1 MYSKGALALC
11 LASAAAFV
19 PTAPLRAAAPRSG
32 RAAMRMGID
41 VESMPGVTK
50 PMGFWDPLQL
60 SKDATDEQLLWFRA
74 CELKHGRI
82 AMLACTGFFV
92 QNQYTFP
99 GQLSSSAYFPAALEK
114 VSYAKKELFP
124 DVAFAD
130 LGKPVGAWDNIP
142 TLGKWQ
148 IISIIFCLEVYSEL
162 QKPHYMK
169 GGPMGSIP
177 VLWDPFDIVVRKKI
191 AKMTP
196 EQKLVSLNKELNNG
210 RLAMLGAMGFSAGAL
225 VPGSVPLIP
234 EGVF

>member
-1 MYSKGALALC
+1 MQTTLAL
-11 LASAAAFV
+11 LALVVAPSAAFV
-19 PTAPLRAAAPRSG
+19 APAPAARASSLRA
-32 RAAMRMGID
+32 GID
-41 VESMPGVTK
+41 IDHPAAFAETGGAVWD
-50 PMGFWDPLQL
+50 PMGL
-60 SKDATDEQLLWFRA
+60 SDLGSEETVKWFRA

-124 DVAFAD
+124 DVTFAS